1 MAAFF
6 RINEARNWN
15 DFLSALRGIVVP
27 AQNIVYADVDGHIGY
42 YAPARIP
49 VRAHGDGSAPAEG
62 WSGDAEWV
70 SWIPFDRLPHAFDPP
85 EHFIATANHV
95 ADVLRKTFP
104 KLRIVAVTGELTVTL
119 WCPLFDV
126 GADDGVREYAF
137 PNAVPGQLLEHVDPP
152 APGAC
157 SELPNP
163 ERFTFRPVPLRCG
176 DIVAHHAYA
185 VHRSGPNRSG
195 RHGGAVA
202 LSYRSSAH
210 RMWPPR

>member
-1 MAAFF
+1 MP
-6 RINEARNWN
+6 
-15 DFLSALRGIVVP
+15 P
-27 AQNIVYADVDGHIGY
+27 AQTPASGGPVWCRDHECADSDRPGFEVAGELVDELVALDPLLTLARALLGVECVPVRTEYFGSPGRITGPG
-42 YAPARIP
+42 PARQDQ
-49 VRAHGDGSAPAEG
+49 A
-62 WSGDAEWV
+62 
-70 SWIPFDRLPHAFDPP
+70 FHAR
-85 EHFIATANHV
+85 E
-95 ADVLRKTFP
+95 
-104 KLRIVAVTGELTVTL
+104 VTGELTVTL